1 MRHTLC
7 YSSLFCLYL
16 RRFSPIAQTFQTV
29 MKNIFRK
36 GELFAAVFAALLL
49 LACGEP
55 QKSKSNWMA
64 EDDVKVGID
73 ETFQPI
79 MEEIVQTFGMANP
92 EANMKPLYASE
103 DSVIR
108 LLVNDS
114 LRCCIATRPLD
125 ENEKKVVQSHTLG
138 VKQVKV
144 ATDAIALIVNKENK
158 DSLITLSEIKAIMRG
173 EITRWEQLKRHQRSG
188 ELKVVFDHSA
198 SSTVRFM
205 RDSLCDGKELKG
217 NVFASEKGTNPSV
230 IEMVKA
236 NPNLIGIVGVDWLKP
251 KKESALADF
260 SGLDVNVMRV
270 SKSDEIYAQKF
281 VRPYQYYIATAD
293 YPLLRSLYLIETDPR
308 SKSFVRSFYFFV
320 KGQKGQTIICNNSQ
334 LLPLSPVQVKD
345 VSIK

>member
-16 RRFSPIAQTFQTV
+16 RRFSPIAQTSQTV

-49 LACGEP
+49 SACGEP

-144 ATDAIALIVNKENK
+144 ATDAIALNGDVAV
-158 DSLITLSEIKAIMRG
+158 LS
-173 EITRWEQLKRHQRSG
+173 
-188 ELKVVFDHSA
+188 
-198 SSTVRFM
+198 
-205 RDSLCDGKELKG
+205 
-217 NVFASEKGTNPSV
+217 
-230 IEMVKA
+230 
-236 NPNLIGIVGVDWLKP
+236 
-251 KKESALADF
+251 F
-260 SGLDVNVMRV
+260 S
-270 SKSDEIYAQKF
+270 
-281 VRPYQYYIATAD
+281 
-293 YPLLRSLYLIETDPR
+293 
-308 SKSFVRSFYFFV
+308 
-320 KGQKGQTIICNNSQ
+320 
-334 LLPLSPVQVKD
+334 
-345 VSIK
+345 

>member
-1 MRHTLC
+1 
-7 YSSLFCLYL
+7 
-16 RRFSPIAQTFQTV
+16 

-36 GELFAAVFAALLL
+36 GELFAAVFAAILLS
-49 LACGEP
+49 ACGEP

-293 YPLLRSLYLIETDPR
+293 YPLLRSVYLIETDPR